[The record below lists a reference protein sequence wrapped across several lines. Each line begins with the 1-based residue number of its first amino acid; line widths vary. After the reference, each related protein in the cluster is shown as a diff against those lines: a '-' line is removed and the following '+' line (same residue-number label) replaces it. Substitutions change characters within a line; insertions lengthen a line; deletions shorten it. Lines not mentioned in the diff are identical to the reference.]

1 MTYKKCHFLMP
12 YLLNRLQMSKVGMYI
27 CCLLTYLTSFQKPSI
42 QILKNDYHPGFVPV
56 WPFVKIPIF
65 CYCEHFFNAVNF
77 AVVFSY

>member
-12 YLLNRLQMSKVGMYI
+12 YLSNRLQMSKVGMYI
-27 CCLLTYLTSFQKPSI
+27 CCPLTYLTSFQKPSI

-65 CYCEHFFNAVNF
+65 LLL
-77 AVVFSY
+77 

>member
-56 WPFVKIPIF
+56 R
-65 CYCEHFFNAVNF
+65 
-77 AVVFSY
+77 